1 MELTPADHARISQA
15 IAEAERQT
23 RGEIVCVLAHA
34 SSDYANVPL
43 LWASMIALIVPWP
56 LIAFTQMSVQRIYS
70 IELVVF
76 IGLLLLLSR
85 PAFRLWM
92 VPKRVK
98 RAQAHRAALGQ
109 FMMRGVSNTT
119 ERTGILIYVSLAER
133 YARVIADEGIAAK
146 IPQQE
151 WQQIVD
157 GLLAHARKGDMAAGF
172 LEAIAAAGRHL
183 ATHFP
188 PDSSPKDQLPNRI
201 YVV

>member
-1 MELTPADHARISQA
+1 MELTPADHARISDA
-15 IAEAERQT
+15 IAQAERQT

-56 LIAFTQMSVQRIYS
+56 LIAFTQMSVQRIY
-70 IELVVF
+70 IMELVVF
-76 IGLLLLLSR
+76 IGLFLLLSR
-85 PAFRLWM
+85 PALRLWL
-92 VPKRVK
+92 VPKRVL

-146 IPQQE
+146 IAQPE

-157 GLLAHARKGDMAAGF
+157 ALVAHAQKGDMATGF
-172 LEAIAAAGRHL
+172 VEAVAAAGRHL
-183 ATHFP
+183 AAHFP
-188 PDSSPKDQLPNRI
+188 PDATPKDQLPNRI